1 MPQSW
6 ENVKK
11 LKLADVKADAAIFA
25 QKFIERPHPY
35 FFDKDDD
42 AFAGLVLR
50 DMNTVSAIVSG
61 NNADMA
67 LAKGMGVMTHTLLAS
82 WADSDHIS
90 DSVRT
95 QYWHKGGYQSA
106 TTLAEFAGSFPDIL
120 VATALAIKRALAEV
134 FETYELEAIE
144 NLHEVDFTGNFPSAQ
159 EQFPDDKYACLAD
172 AVLVDNPGAIT
183 PKRYVLEYKTHWT
196 ANAGKKRVFPTI
208 IDRAQALFNADALS
222 AAEHYGTDP
231 LNAIVIDA
239 YPAGAAEA
247 NGAIA
252 TGIHVKVTVFE
263 RKDSQSA

>member
-6 ENVKK
+6 EKVKK
-11 LKLADVKADAAIFA
+11 EAKIDAEAFA
-25 QKFIERPHPY
+25 QKFIKRQNHR

-61 NNADMA
+61 NNADVA

-82 WADSDHIS
+82 WPDHIS

-95 QYWHKGGYQSA
+95 QYWHKGGWQSA

-144 NLHEVDFTGNFPSAQ
+144 NRHEVDFPGNFPLVQ
-159 EQFPDDKYACLAD
+159 QGFPGDKYACLAD

-196 ANAGKKRVFPTI
+196 ANAGKTRVFPTI

-231 LNAIVIDA
+231 LNAIVVDA
-239 YPAGAAEA
+239 YPAGAAED

-263 RKDSQSA
+263 RKDSQSV

>member
-1 MPQSW
+1 MQQSW
-6 ENVKK
+6 EKVKK
-11 LKLADVKADAAIFA
+11 LKLSEAKIDAEAFA
-25 QKFIERPHPY
+25 QKFIKRQNHR

-67 LAKGMGVMTHTLLAS
+67 LVKGMGVMTHTLLAS
-82 WADSDHIS
+82 WADHVS

-95 QYWHKGGYQSA
+95 QYWHKGGWQSA

-120 VATALAIKRALAEV
+120 VATALAIKHTLAEV

-144 NLHEVDFTGNFPSAQ
+144 NLHEVDFPVNFPLVQ
-159 EQFPDDKYACLAD
+159 EGFPDDTYACLAD

-196 ANAGKKRVFPTI
+196 ANAGKKRVFPTL

-231 LNAIVIDA
+231 LNAIVVDA
-239 YPAGAAEA
+239 YPAGAAED